1 MPGPL
6 CRGKELFGKELF
18 GKELFGKELF
28 GKELFGKELFGK
40 ELFGKEVFAG
50 AARRPEA
57 VPLPQK
63 RPQEKR
69 HKKAAQLRREV
80 FNLRL
85 PFV

>member
-6 CRGKELFGKELF
+6 CRGEELFDE
-18 GKELFGKELF
+18 
-28 GKELFGKELFGK
+28 

-50 AARRPEA
+50 AAARRPEA

-85 PFV
+85 RSVVIS